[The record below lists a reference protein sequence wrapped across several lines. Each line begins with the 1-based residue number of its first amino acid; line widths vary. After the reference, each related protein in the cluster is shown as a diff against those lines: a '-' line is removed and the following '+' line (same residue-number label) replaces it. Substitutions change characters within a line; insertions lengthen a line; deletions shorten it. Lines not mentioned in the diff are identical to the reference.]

1 MNTGATTIR
10 PDDIAL
16 VLGGGGARAAYQV
29 GVLRSLARS
38 HPECALPI
46 LTGVSAGAINTAHLA
61 NSSGTL
67 LERVEDLERLWRA
80 LDFEGVFETKG
91 SPLVWQMIQAG
102 WRLTFGR
109 GRAPRRLGMLDTRP
123 LRRTLMRGLAS
134 ADGELP
140 GISKNLAAGVL
151 KAVALTTTQYATGQ
165 TTTFFSGADIREW
178 ERPQRT
184 SQRCNLSVDHIMA
197 SAALPLVFPAVGID
211 GVYHGDGGVRLTAPL
226 APALHLGADRV
237 LAISTR
243 FGRTS
248 EDARERMFQGPPS
261 PAQVIGV
268 LFNAIFLDLL
278 DQDALQLERINRLVD
293 SIPPAEREGLREVKL
308 LVLRPSTDLAK
319 LANEMEPRL
328 PPMFRYLTRRLGTRQ
343 SKSQDF
349 LSTVMFHKDYVRR
362 LIEVGEADG
371 EARSDEI
378 AAFLSP

>member
-1 MNTGATTIR
+1 MNASLNPVQ

-16 VLGGGGARAAYQV
+16 VLGGGGARSAYQV
-29 GVLRSLARS
+29 GVLRSLARH

-46 LTGVSAGAINTAHLA
+46 LTGVSAGAINAAHLA
-61 NSSGTL
+61 NATGTL
-67 LERVEDLERLWRA
+67 TERVDDLTGLWRS
-80 LDFEGVFETKG
+80 LEFEGVFETKG
-91 SPLVWQMIQAG
+91 SPLLWQVIQAG
-102 WRLTFGR
+102 WRLTLGR

-123 LRRTLMRGLAS
+123 LRETLMRGLGTV
-134 ADGELP
+134 DGELP

-151 KAVALTTTQYATGQ
+151 KAVALTATRYATGQ
-165 TTTFFSGADIREW
+165 TTTFFAGADIHEW

-184 SQRCNLSVDHIMA
+184 SQRCNLTVEHIMA

-211 GVYHGDGGVRLTAPL
+211 GVYYGDGGVRLTAPL
-226 APALHLGADRV
+226 APALHLGAQRV

-243 FGRTS
+243 YGRS
-248 EDARERMFQGPPS
+248 AEDAGELMFEGPPS

-268 LFNAIFLDLL
+268 LFNAIFLDLM
-278 DQDALQLERINRLVD
+278 DQDALQLERINRLLH
-293 SIPPAEREGLREVKL
+293 SMPPAEREGLREVKL
-308 LVLRPSTDLAK
+308 LVLRPSSDLAK

-349 LSTVMFHKDYVRR
+349 LSTVMFHNDYVHR

-371 EARSDEI
+371 DARADEI
-378 AAFLSP
+378 AAFLSH